1 MAELDAERRK
11 LVSLIAADRGDS
23 RITIRET
30 EDGLGIHNP
39 THRQMPVIV
48 FLLLWLG
55 GWSFGEYFAL
65 SVIFSGTGM
74 SEGDLFLIFWV
85 TFWTLGGL
93 AAWWFVLWQMF
104 GVEQFFVTSGAV
116 VREVGLW
123 RLRRRRVYPLHSV
136 SGFKLASGP
145 RMGSQFA
152 NGAIAFTAEGA
163 ERRFGIGMSS
173 EEAGTA
179 LAAIRRHLSQGGAAS
194 DADIPDTGQT
204 GKG

>member
-11 LVSLIAADRGDS
+11 LVSLIAERGDE
-23 RITIRET
+23 RVTIRET

-65 SVIFSGTGM
+65 YEIFSGGM
-74 SEGDLFLIFWV
+74 SEGRSFLIFWV

-104 GVEQFFVTSGAV
+104 GVEQLFITSGAV
-116 VREVGLW
+116 VHEIGLW
-123 RLRRRRVYPLHSV
+123 RFRRRSVYPLSSV
-136 SGFKLASGP
+136 RDFALSSSSTSKNSRTRAINFKVDGKSRGFGVAMSKTEAEASL
-145 RMGSQFA
+145 
-152 NGAIAFTAEGA
+152 E
-163 ERRFGIGMSS
+163 
-173 EEAGTA
+173 
-179 LAAIRRHLSQGGAAS
+179 AIRKYIARETGWDSTGGGAGNLGES
-194 DADIPDTGQT
+194 
-204 GKG
+204 